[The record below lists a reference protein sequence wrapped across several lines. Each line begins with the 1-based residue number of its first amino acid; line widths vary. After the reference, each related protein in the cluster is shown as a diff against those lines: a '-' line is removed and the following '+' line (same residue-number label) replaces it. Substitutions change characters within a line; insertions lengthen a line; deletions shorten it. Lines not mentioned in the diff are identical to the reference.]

1 MPVHSI
7 GRYNIGSMA
16 KYGGFKGRSFAKLQ
30 NQVNNLPTTGSEC
43 SHDLLESDRK
53 HGSAFHACQHSQKR
67 RKPIDWTLTTVC

>member
-43 SHDLLESDRK
+43 LMTYWKVIASMALRFTLASTVR
-53 HGSAFHACQHSQKR
+53 SAGNQSIGR
-67 RKPIDWTLTTVC
+67 